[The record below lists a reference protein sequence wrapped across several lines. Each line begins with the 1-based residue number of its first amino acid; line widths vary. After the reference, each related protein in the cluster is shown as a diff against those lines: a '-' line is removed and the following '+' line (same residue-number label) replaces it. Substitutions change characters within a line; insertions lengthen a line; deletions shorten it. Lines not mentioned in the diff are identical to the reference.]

1 MDGINQFLSTMTS
14 SDSSAEPTVND
25 SLSQLSTRN
34 TQIDTTINGMVASLN
49 VNNTNASVDTDRAR
63 IATLLN
69 TYQDRVREETNA
81 PSNTIEARNAYFNAA
96 YANSASQLT
105 LYYNTEA
112 APLWLSLTQEKNEI
126 LSQLTESI
134 SFLQSQTLYLNSLN
148 NGTISPDT
156 PVDTTPPKI
165 DTALRKSSMYQTS
178 DADVMMWTNILNCV
192 IFTYG
197 CILLY
202 HFRNSLLEPLV
213 LLTVTVTFM
222 SVFALDFIL
231 KLLFYIPEKIISY
244 IGWGYNPVHYDKWW
258 YLWIPASLI
267 AIYIIISSLL

>member
-14 SDSSAEPTVND
+14 SESSTVPAPTD
-25 SLSQLSTRN
+25 TLSQLAARN
-34 TQIDTTINGMVASLN
+34 TQIDTTINGMVASLD

-63 IATLLN
+63 MTTLLN

-148 NGTISPDT
+148 NGTISPNS
-156 PVDTTPPKI
+156 PVDMTPPKI

-178 DADVMMWTNILNCV
+178 DADVMMWTNIINCV

-202 HFRNSLLEPLV
+202 HFRNNLLEPLV

-244 IGWGYNPVHYDKWW
+244 IGWGYNPVQYDKWW